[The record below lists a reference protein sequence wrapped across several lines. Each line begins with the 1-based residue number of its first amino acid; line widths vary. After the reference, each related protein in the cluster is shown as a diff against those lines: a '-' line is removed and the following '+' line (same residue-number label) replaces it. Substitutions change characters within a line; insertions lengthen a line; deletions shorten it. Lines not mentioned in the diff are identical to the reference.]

1 VSSPPLLLPRPLPS
15 YESPLILNRS
25 QDEGAELPSPLE
37 CDLST
42 RIKRL
47 HFGISKMVSEPEF
60 IGTKNHTSPKNQ
72 FKRTNTF
79 GFKNAPSG
87 SLSSMPPSGSV
98 RRRGYLARKCSMI
111 EKEDDFEGI

>member
-1 VSSPPLLLPRPLPS
+1 MSGPALLARPLPS
-15 YESPLILNRS
+15 YHRPLFLNRS

-87 SLSSMPPSGSV
+87 SLSSMPSGSV